1 MKARAALMSLDG
13 VQNVLLSGMRAT
25 VVMEKGKKLD
35 EPKVRDA
42 LGAKKLKFV
51 SMAVVGRPS
60 PKVMYN
66 LKAKGV
72 T

>member
-1 MKARAALMSLDG
+1 MTQEG
-13 VQNVLLSGMRAT
+13 VENIILSGMRAT
-25 VVMEKGKKLD
+25 VVMKEGTDLD
-35 EPKVRDA
+35 EAKVRDA

-51 SMAVVGRPS
+51 SMKVVDRPA
-60 PKVMYN
+60 PKAMFN

>member
-1 MKARAALMSLDG
+1 MSAHDG
-13 VQNVLLSGMRAT
+13 VKNIILSGMRAT
-25 VVMEKGKKLD
+25 VVMEEGKTLD
-35 EPKVRDA
+35 EAKIKES

-51 SMAVVGRPS
+51 SMEVVDRRIPT
-60 PKVMYN
+60 VMFN